1 MTSIRNFFI
10 TFLIALLVFGICAYY
25 ITGFLTDSVNGLM
38 SGEKAEE
45 TVQTEVSGQDP
56 DSNIDAV
63 DEGLKDLMGQSFNIL
78 LVGTDYRPSLF
89 NDYHPKISTQYPL
102 FPSSKKLIGHN
113 GDLPEYPYRTVSADA
128 IVLVCVNEEL
138 RTVASVN
145 IPSKMYIDYA
155 GAQTLLGDLYYEK
168 GFETYK
174 TKVSALTGAEI
185 DYYALTSV
193 EQVANV
199 VDKLGGVKFDVPCD
213 MEYSDVLNGLSISLK
228 AGETEIDGKM
238 AADMLSYT
246 SYVGKEHSRAKTTL
260 SFVTALAKKATNP
273 TNLANAASIFKN
285 LEKYIYTNVT
295 ASDLTANLE
304 LIFSLNGFKFV
315 EMEYP
320 ATAQGGGRYSPNVSA
335 AISNISKYVAN

>member
-1 MTSIRNFFI
+1 M
-10 TFLIALLVFGICAYY
+10 FLVYALTI
-25 ITGFLTDSVNGLM
+25 S
-38 SGEKAEE
+38 
-45 TVQTEVSGQDP
+45 QTEVSGQDP

-168 GFETYK
+168 GFEIFK
-174 TKVSALTGAEI
+174 TKISALTGAEI
-185 DYYALTSV
+185 DYYAITSV
-193 EQVANV
+193 E
-199 VDKLGGVKFDVPCD
+199 
-213 MEYSDVLNGLSISLK
+213 
-228 AGETEIDGKM
+228 
-238 AADMLSYT
+238 
-246 SYVGKEHSRAKTTL
+246 
-260 SFVTALAKKATNP
+260 
-273 TNLANAASIFKN
+273 
-285 LEKYIYTNVT
+285 
-295 ASDLTANLE
+295 
-304 LIFSLNGFKFV
+304 
-315 EMEYP
+315 
-320 ATAQGGGRYSPNVSA
+320 
-335 AISNISKYVAN
+335 